1 MQNITSIMQFAA
13 VIHPII
19 PIISVSRNRAEAPGK
34 SQRPEAEAIRLI
46 QKITKIRKHT
56 AATGI

>member
-1 MQNITSIMQFAA
+1 MQNIIPSIMQIAA
-13 VIHPII
+13 VIH
-19 PIISVSRNRAEAPGK
+19 PIISVSRNRAEASGK

-46 QKITKIRKHT
+46 QKITEIRKHT

>member
-1 MQNITSIMQFAA
+1 MQNIIPSIMQIAA
-13 VIHPII
+13 VIH

-34 SQRPEAEAIRLI
+34 SQRPEAEVIRLI
-46 QKITKIRKHT
+46 QKITEIRKHT